1 MRGPG
6 DAELDEAAELATALT
21 LVAAHAAPALN
32 TAFIQQYSHPGAGA
46 AHLTLAAL
54 QVAVTMPAVVAV
66 VTSANNMYNEKII
79 YCRYLRLFLL
89 VQITY

>member
-6 DAELDEAAELATALT
+6 DAELDEAAELSTALA

-54 QVAVTMPAVVAV
+54 QVTVAVPAVVAV
-66 VTSANNMYNEKII
+66 VTSANIYNKII
-79 YCRYLRLFLL
+79 N
-89 VQITY
+89 TY